1 MHVDCIFEWNDFS
14 FSPTNT
20 FCKFFAKIKE
30 QRPDI
35 QFNFVD
41 AVKLRVQAEKVGLYL
56 GPNCKFGPMYMMVA
70 CRETNK
76 FFLISYWDTIKD
88 IFECP
93 SCGFSLSL
101 MQELITTPGVVV
113 DDIRFKP
120 ISYLKYTPFSYVP
133 AKPEIETSIEV
144 LYNQN
149 LPKTNPDKPRFR
161 NFPNDPF
168 RMYIMKDERFDG
180 IDKRDNMLMPAEYM
194 AELNSHKINI
204 SINGHAEVCFR
215 DMEILGLGNVLLRTK
230 FVGKFH
236 NELIPNYH
244 YIAIDVDDY
253 EDHKTIADKIINKY
267 NEVKDD
273 AALLNFIGNNG
284 REWYLKNGTAEA
296 NADILIKILDFNKLK

>member
-1 MHVDCIFEWNDFS
+1 MNVDCIFEWNDFS

-35 QFNFVD
+35 TFNFKD
-41 AVKLRVQAEKVGLYL
+41 AVKLRVQAEQAGLYL

-101 MQELITTPGVVV
+101 MQELITTLGVVV

-120 ISYLKYTPFSYVP
+120 IPYLKYTPFSYVP
-133 AKPEIETSIEV
+133 AQPEIEKYIEV
-144 LYNQN
+144 LYSQN
-149 LPKTNPDKPRFR
+149 LPKINPDKPRFR

-168 RMYIMKDERFDG
+168 RM
-180 IDKRDNMLMPAEYM
+180 
-194 AELNSHKINI
+194 
-204 SINGHAEVCFR
+204 
-215 DMEILGLGNVLLRTK
+215 LLRTK

-267 NEVKDD
+267 IEIKNDT
-273 AALLNFIGNNG
+273 ALLDFIGKNG

-296 NADILIKILDFNKLK
+296 NADILVKLLDFDKLK